1 MGAEQTTNLVEAR
14 RAWLAHMRHELRT
27 PLNAMIGYS
36 EMLLEDARADDLAGY
51 VPDLEK
57 IQAAGERLLKIVNEI
72 LAPTQAD
79 EVRSVA
85 DENSFGARL
94 RHEMR
99 TPLTATIGYSE
110 MLLELAAD
118 DGLDNF
124 VADLER
130 IRAAGFTLLTLLDDA
145 VQWKETGHEDSNAA
159 LADKALPSMALAASQ
174 APESHRVEAE
184 SGRLLVV
191 DDSPINCDVLS
202 RRLQR
207 LGHTVA
213 TAEDG
218 LQALAMLR
226 EQPFDLVL
234 LDIMMPE
241 LNGYEVLQRLKADDA
256 LRDLPVIMISA
267 LYELDSVVKCIE
279 LGAADY
285 LPKPFNPVLLKARV
299 DACLE
304 KKRFRDKEI
313 AYQQELQRLN
323 QDLEVRNNFIRE
335 TFGRYTSDALV
346 DRLLESEE
354 GLNLGGKTCEVT
366 ILMSDLR
373 GFTAVSER
381 LTPPQV
387 VTLLNIY
394 LGVMTD
400 VIMQY
405 QGTINEFIGDAIFV
419 IFGAPIWR
427 PDHAQRAVACAV
439 AMQLAMAEVNE
450 RNRAAGLPEIAM
462 GIGLNTGE
470 VVAGNIGSERR
481 AKYGV
486 IGSQVNL
493 TARIESYTLGGQI
506 LISEATRQAVDCELR
521 IDDRLAV
528 ESKGVK
534 GTTTVFRVCG
544 IGGDHNLFLPE
555 VGEQLVRLPQAIRL
569 RYFLLTDKHTSRFYQ
584 EAQLVAMSARR
595 AVIQSAAAVATHSNL
610 KVQFIGADGAALP
623 GDLYGKVSGQVS
635 ADAPHFYLSFT
646 AIPPEVAVL
655 FQRLLAGA
663 SLSGALPTPPG
674 C

>member
-1 MGAEQTTNLVEAR
+1 MSDDQTTGNVEAR

-27 PLNAMIGYS
+27 PLNAIIGYS
-36 EMLLEDARADDLAGY
+36 EMLLEDARAEGLADFA
-51 VPDLEK
+51 PDLEK

-72 LAPTQAD
+72 LSPDQAD
-79 EVRSVA
+79 EARTEVG
-85 DENSFGARL
+85 DGFGARL

-99 TPLTATIGYSE
+99 TPLTGAIGYSE
-110 MLLELAAD
+110 MLLELAVDA
-118 DGLDNF
+118 GLENF

-130 IRAAGFTLLTLLDDA
+130 IRAAGFALLALLDDA
-145 VQWKETGHEDSNAA
+145 VQWKEAGHEDSSAA
-159 LADKALPSMALAASQ
+159 LAEKSLPSMALAASH
-174 APESHRVEAE
+174 APESNSVEAE

-213 TAEDG
+213 VAGDG
-218 LQALAMLR
+218 AQALAMMR

-241 LNGYEVLQRLKADDA
+241 LNGYEVLQRMKADSA

-267 LYELDSVVKCIE
+267 LYELDSVAKCIE

-323 QDLEVRNNFIRE
+323 SFIRK

-354 GLNLGGKTCEVT
+354 GLNLGGQTCEVT

-373 GFTAVSER
+373 GFTAVAER

-394 LGVMTD
+394 LGVMTE
-400 VIMQY
+400 VIMRY
-405 QGTINEFIGDAIFV
+405 EGMINEFIGDAIFV

-427 PDHAQRAVACAV
+427 PDHAERAVACAV

-450 RNRAAGLPEIAM
+450 QNRAAGLPEIAM
-462 GIGLNTGE
+462 GIGINTGE
-470 VVAGNIGSERR
+470 VVAGNIGSARR

-506 LISEATRQAVDCELR
+506 LISEATRRAVNCELR
-521 IDDRLAV
+521 VEDQIAV
-528 ESKGVK
+528 EAKGIK
-534 GTTTVFRVCG
+534 GPTSVLRVSG
-544 IGGDHNLFLPE
+544 VGGDYNLFLPE
-555 VGEQLVRLPQAIRL
+555 VSEKLVRLKQAIPL
-569 RYFLLTDKHTSRFYQ
+569 RYFLIEEKHTSQDFH
-584 EAQLVAMSARR
+584 EGQLVGLSSRR
-595 AVIQSAAAVATHSNL
+595 AEIRSAHAVATHSNL
-610 KVQFIGADGAALP
+610 KLQFIGSDGQTLP
-623 GDLYGKVSGQVS
+623 GDLYGKVSGQ
-635 ADAPHFYLSFT
+635 ADADALNFYLSFT
-646 AIPPEVAVL
+646 SIPPELETL
-655 FQRLLAGA
+655 FRRLLACAAG
-663 SLSGALPTPPG
+663 
-674 C
+674 

>member
-1 MGAEQTTNLVEAR
+1 MSADQATSNLEAR

-27 PLNAMIGYS
+27 PLNAIIGYS
-36 EMLLEDARADDLAGY
+36 EMLLEDARAEGLADFA
-51 VPDLEK
+51 PDLEK
-57 IQAAGERLLKIVNEI
+57 IQAAGERLLKTVNEI
-72 LAPTQAD
+72 LSPDQA
-79 EVRSVA
+79 EESQAEAGGGNHGV
-85 DENSFGARL
+85 RL

-99 TPLTATIGYSE
+99 TPLTGSIGYSE
-110 MLLELAAD
+110 MLIELAAD
-118 DGLDNF
+118 AGLENF

-145 VQWKETGHEDSNAA
+145 VQWKEAGHEDSSAA
-159 LADKALPSMALAASQ
+159 LAEKSLPSMALAASH
-174 APESHRVEAE
+174 APEGHTVEVE
-184 SGRLLVV
+184 RGRLLVV

-207 LGHTVA
+207 LGHTVTVA
-213 TAEDG
+213 GDG
-218 LQALAMLR
+218 LQALALMR

-241 LNGYEVLQRLKADDA
+241 MNGYEALQRMKADSA

-267 LYELDSVVKCIE
+267 LYELDSVAKCIE

-323 QDLEVRNNFIRE
+323 GFIRK

-354 GLNLGGKTCEVT
+354 GLNLGGQTCEVT

-373 GFTAVSER
+373 GFTAVAER

-394 LGVMTD
+394 LGVMTE
-400 VIMQY
+400 VIMRY
-405 QGTINEFIGDAIFV
+405 EGMINEFIGDAIFV

-427 PDHAQRAVACAV
+427 PDHAERAVACAT

-450 RNRAAGLPEIAM
+450 QNRAAGLPEIAM
-462 GIGLNTGE
+462 GIGINTGE
-470 VVAGNIGSERR
+470 VVAGNIGSSRR

-506 LISEATRQAVDCELR
+506 LISEATRLAANCDLR
-521 IDDRLAV
+521 IEDQMAV

-534 GTTTVFRVCG
+534 GPTSVLRVSG
-544 IGGDHNLFLPE
+544 IGGGYNLFLPE
-555 VGEQLVRLPQAIRL
+555 VTEQLVRLKQPVRL
-569 RYFLLTDKHTSRFYQ
+569 RYFLIEDKHTSQDFQ
-584 EAQLVAMSARR
+584 EGLLAGLSARR
-595 AVIQSAAAVATHSNL
+595 AEIQSARAIARHSNL
-610 KVQFIGADGAALP
+610 KLQFIGADGEVLP
-623 GDLYGKVSGQVS
+623 GDLYGKVSGQAG
-635 ADAPHFYLSFT
+635 ADAQNFHLSFT
-646 AIPPEVAVL
+646 AVPPELETL
-655 FQRLLAGA
+655 FQRLL
-663 SLSGALPTPPG
+663 SGSAD
-674 C
+674 